1 MPNLVDVAKAVKHRS
16 TFPLSFQ
23 HGTTMD
29 FGKTAVIHSKEL
41 MPGDKLDIDVDVMCQ
56 LAPLVV
62 PTMGSVNLYL
72 RGFFAPYRFVWKHWE
87 SFFMRKDHPDGSLKF
102 CNHVP
107 VLNTNTIWSL
117 ISNPDKDYSTR
128 VEAPTQYDY
137 AIGNVLY
144 KLTYKGRAVV
154 SLLLGLGY
162 PFSVGDSNHS
172 EDFSFLP
179 LLSLVK
185 VFRDYYVNPN
195 YDYTNIDAILDAD
208 MLTDNSSSYWECD
221 TETFEKCIEFVMF
234 GWFESDIFTSA
245 WASPEDIGYSQKYS
259 NKKYTTIIDY
269 YNNSG
274 EVYTGENDVYQGN
287 NTSYGWN
294 ATFLDPTSGV
304 ISQVGL
310 NLLKSV
316 RNMVLRRSVS
326 GARYIDQLL
335 SRFGIRLNNNE
346 ARRSVFIGTYEVP
359 TQISRIDA
367 TSAGEATFPD
377 GGTLRTA
384 LGDYTGRGFMK
395 TEGNSGHFS
404 YENNNND
411 FGHLLFIAHLF
422 PRTAY
427 YQGAKPENNH
437 IHFEDFFN
445 PDLEDIG
452 NAPIPQNVVF
462 DDYISPGQRNNNGVF
477 GYAPN
482 YFEYKSQLDYLT
494 GDFRFKSVNSQLKSF
509 QLMRELKDPEG
520 DPDTQGVPAVL
531 GEEFQKADQM
541 SMRQFNRMFLTQTDD
556 ADHFITSFWFNVTAT
571 RNCNSLG
578 NSLVAELNEHGND
591 VGDLIKVRP
600 NGKYF

>member
-1 MPNLVDVAKAVKHRS
+1 MNNMPNLVDVAKAVKHRS

-41 MPGDKLDIDVDVMCQ
+41 MPGDKFDINVDVMCQ

-117 ISNPDKDYSTR
+117 ISNSDKDYSVH
-128 VEAPTQYDY
+128 VESGQAYDFEINKVY
-137 AIGNVLY
+137 Y
-144 KLTYKGRAVV
+144 KLTYKGRAAV

-208 MLTDNSSSYWECD
+208 MLTDNSVSYWECD
-221 TETFEKCIEFVMF
+221 SDTFEKCIEFVMF

-259 NKKYTTIIDY
+259 NAYYPLNIDDVAGATT
-269 YNNSG
+269 S
-274 EVYTGENDVYQGN
+274 NDVYPGEKLE
-287 NTSYGWN
+287 YGWS
-294 ATFLDPTSGV
+294 TTLLDSQNGG

-411 FGHLLFIAHLF
+411 FGQLLFIAHLF

-462 DDYISPGQRNNNGVF
+462 DSYNYSGERQNGGVF

-494 GDFRFKSVNSQLKSF
+494 GDFRFNSVNSQLKSF
-509 QLMRELKDPEG
+509 QLMRELKDPVDG
-520 DPDTQGVPAVL
+520 PDAQGVPAVL
-531 GEEFQKADQM
+531 SEEFQKADQM